1 MHTPV
6 SRSTPRPKNALR
18 FPPGLRSVVIVASH
32 LSKRGL
38 LQTFAQTLRL
48 ARGHFGA
55 YEPLDFLAVLLG
67 YALSGE
73 RTLADFFVRLAPF
86 QTAFMNLFGR
96 AELPHRSSLSRF
108 LAALDRE
115 GLETFRLLFQQHSLA
130 EGWTPETI
138 GGVFDRQKRRSIV
151 FDIDGTRQAARQ
163 RSLPCGLELPEA
175 RRRLD
180 EVCAPGYTGRKRG
193 EVVRLVE

>member
-1 MHTPV
+1 MIPNLCIEIHT
-6 SRSTPRPKNALR
+6 TTEERPSV
-18 FPPGLRSVVIVASH
+18 PPWFAEVVIVASH

-48 ARGHFGA
+48 VRGRFGA

-108 LAALDRE
+108 LATLDRE
-115 GLETFRLLFQQHSLA
+115 CLETFRLLF
-130 EGWTPETI
+130 
-138 GGVFDRQKRRSIV
+138 
-151 FDIDGTRQAARQ
+151 
-163 RSLPCGLELPEA
+163 
-175 RRRLD
+175 
-180 EVCAPGYTGRKRG
+180 
-193 EVVRLVE
+193 